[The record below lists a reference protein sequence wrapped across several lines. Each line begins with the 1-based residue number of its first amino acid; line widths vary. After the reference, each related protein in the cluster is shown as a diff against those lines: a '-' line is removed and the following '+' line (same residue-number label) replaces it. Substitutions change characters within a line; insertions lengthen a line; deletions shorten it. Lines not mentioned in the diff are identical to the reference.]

1 VGDGEGGE
9 DVRCYLESLR
19 LEESPIL
26 FCMYRLKCFQV
37 NQLHRG
43 TLPSTC
49 LVCFHPIIVRSN
61 ESEHFLQLSVI
72 IRE

>member
-37 NQLHRG
+37 NQLH
-43 TLPSTC
+43 S
-49 LVCFHPIIVRSN
+49 
-61 ESEHFLQLSVI
+61 LSWYFAI
-72 IRE
+72 YLSRLLSPYYCKK